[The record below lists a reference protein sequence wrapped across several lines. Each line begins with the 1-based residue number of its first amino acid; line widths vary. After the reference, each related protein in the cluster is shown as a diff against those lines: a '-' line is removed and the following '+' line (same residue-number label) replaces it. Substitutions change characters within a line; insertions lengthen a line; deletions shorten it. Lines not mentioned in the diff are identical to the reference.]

1 MISTNDFRTGQ
12 TIESEGGVWMVVDF
26 QHVKPG
32 KGAAFVRARLKNVM
46 TGNVNE
52 TTFRAGEKLPKAQIE
67 YREMQYLYESGGE
80 YMFMDQTSYEQVSLS
95 TDLLGDALKY
105 LKENMVIGVQFYA
118 GAPIGVE
125 LPNFVELVIVE
136 TDPGLRGDTASGG
149 TKPAK
154 LETGAVVQVPLFVQ
168 EGEKIRV
175 DTRTHQY
182 LERV

>member
-12 TIESEGGVWMVVDF
+12 TIEWEGGVWMVVDF

-32 KGAAFVRARLKNVM
+32 KGAAFVRARLKNVI

-67 YREMQYLYESGGE
+67 YREMQYLYESGGD

-136 TDPGLRGDTASGG
+136 TDPGLRCATASGG

>member
-12 TIESEGGVWMVVDF
+12 TIEWEGGIWMVVDF

-32 KGAAFVRARLKNVM
+32 KGAAFVRARLKNII

-52 TTFRAGEKLPKAQIE
+52 TTFRAGEKLPKAQID
-67 YREMQYLYESGGE
+67 YRDMQYLYESNGE
-80 YMFMDQTSYEQVSLS
+80 YIFMDQASFEQVSLS
-95 TDLLGDALKY
+95 AELLGDSLKY
-105 LKENMVIGVQFYA
+105 LKENMVIGVQFYS

-149 TKPAK
+149 TKPAT

-168 EGEKIRV
+168 QGEKIRV

>member
-12 TIESEGGVWMVVDF
+12 TIEWEGGVWMVVDF

-32 KGAAFVRARLKNVM
+32 KGAAFVRARLKNVI

-67 YREMQYLYESGGE
+67 YRDMQYLYESGGE

-95 TDLLGDALKY
+95 TELLGDALKY

-168 EGEKIRV
+168 QGEKIRV

>member
-12 TIESEGGVWMVVDF
+12 TIEWEGGVWMVVDF

-32 KGAAFVRARLKNVM
+32 KGAAFVRARLKNVI

-67 YREMQYLYESGGE
+67 YREMQYLYESSGD

-168 EGEKIRV
+168 EGERIRV

>member
-1 MISTNDFRTGQ
+1 MISTNDLRTGQ
-12 TIESEGGVWMVVDF
+12 TVEWEGGVWAVVDF

-32 KGAAFVRARLKNVM
+32 KGPAFVRTKLRNVI
-46 TGNVNE
+46 TGGIIE
-52 TTFRAGEKLPKAQIE
+52 TTFRAGEKLPKAQID
-67 YREMQYLYESGGE
+67 YRDMQFLYESGGE
-80 YMFMDQTSYEQVSLS
+80 YFFMDQTSFEQIALGV
-95 TDLLGDALKY
+95 DLLGDAIKY
-105 LKENMVIGVQFYA
+105 LKENMIIGVQFYQ
-118 GAPIGVE
+118 GAPFGVE
-125 LPNFVELVIVE
+125 LPNFVELVIVQ

-154 LETGAVVQVPLFVQ
+154 LETGAVVQVPLFIQ

>member
-12 TIESEGGVWMVVDF
+12 TIEWEGGVWMVVDF

-32 KGAAFVRARLKNVM
+32 KGAAFVRARLKNVI

-67 YREMQYLYESGGE
+67 YRDMQYLYESGGD

-95 TDLLGDALKY
+95 AELLGDGLKY

-118 GAPIGVE
+118 GAPIGIE

>member
-12 TIESEGGVWMVVDF
+12 TIEWEGGVWMVVDF

-32 KGAAFVRARLKNVM
+32 KGAAFVRARLKNVI

-67 YREMQYLYESGGE
+67 YREMQYLYESGGD
-80 YMFMDQTSYEQVSLS
+80 YMFMDQASYEQVSLS

-105 LKENMVIGVQFYA
+105 LKENMTIGVQFYA

>member
-12 TIESEGGVWMVVDF
+12 TIEWEGGVWVVVDF

-32 KGAAFVRARLKNVM
+32 KGAAFVRARLKNVI

-67 YREMQYLYESGGE
+67 YRDMQYLYESGGD

-95 TDLLGDALKY
+95 TELLGDGLKY

-118 GAPIGVE
+118 GAPIGIE

-149 TKPAK
+149 TKPAT

-168 EGEKIRV
+168 EGDKIRV